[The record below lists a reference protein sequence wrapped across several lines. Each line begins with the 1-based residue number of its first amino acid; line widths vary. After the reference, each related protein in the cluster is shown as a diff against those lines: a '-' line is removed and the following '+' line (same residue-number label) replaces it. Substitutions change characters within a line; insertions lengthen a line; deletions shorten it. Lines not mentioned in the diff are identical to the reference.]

1 MRTKATFPLIALII
15 FSFACQTLFPATP
28 PPRDGRVIENCS
40 GMVKSIRGMQTNDVP
55 KGLYESGVK
64 QGDEFDVNDY
74 FSTTP
79 NISMQKGYVLD
90 YVFLGDSLGSFP
102 ILAAR
107 PIDQAPYTSSADVP
121 ADSELA
127 DYWDYIEVKD
137 VEQGYFEYVSF
148 LIMADQFYLV
158 WHANYDDTDVI
169 CNRESV
175 DAIVV
180 DINDNDFGIAFDRD
194 QMKQIKAMQNIEP
207 LVKLTDKTA
216 IVEIVTFSKW
226 GGFYHMTYT
235 IDRAFPHTIIDVQ
248 EENIVPYDCGIMF

>member
-1 MRTKATFPLIALII
+1 MRTKATPPLIALLV

-28 PPRDGRVIENCS
+28 PPRDGMVIEDCS
-40 GMVKSIRGMQTNDVP
+40 SMVKSIRSMQTNDVP

-74 FSTTP
+74 FSATP
-79 NISMQKGYVLD
+79 NISMQEGYTLD

-107 PIDQAPYTSSADVP
+107 PIDQPPYISSADVS

-127 DYWDYIEVKD
+127 DYWNYIEVKD
-137 VEQGYFEYVSF
+137 VEQGYFEYIAF

-158 WHANYDDTDVI
+158 WHANYDDTEVI
-169 CNRESV
+169 CDREAV
-175 DAIVV
+175 DAIVA
-180 DINDNDFGIAFDRD
+180 DINDNDFGIAFDKD

-207 LVKLTDKTA
+207 LVKLTDTTA
-216 IVEIVTFSKW
+216 IVEIITFSKW
-226 GGFYHMTYT
+226 GGFYRMTYT